1 MMIPNFTN
9 MVIVDEEGKAS
20 PGFLR
25 FLSQMVNEL
34 QSNLGTEGIKV
45 TQLTTAQINELAAIA
60 ALGPDEAAV
69 SNGNMFFDITTSDS
83 TSMKTLIDGSLYTF
97 TLT

>member
-9 MVIVDEEGKAS
+9 MILVDEEGKAS
-20 PGFLR
+20 PEFLR

-34 QSNLGTEGIKV
+34 QSNLGTEGIKI
-45 TQLTTAQINELAAIA
+45 TQLTTTQITELAAIA
-60 ALGPDEAAV
+60 AMGAEQAAV

-83 TSMKTLIDGSLYTF
+83 TSMKTLINGSLYTF